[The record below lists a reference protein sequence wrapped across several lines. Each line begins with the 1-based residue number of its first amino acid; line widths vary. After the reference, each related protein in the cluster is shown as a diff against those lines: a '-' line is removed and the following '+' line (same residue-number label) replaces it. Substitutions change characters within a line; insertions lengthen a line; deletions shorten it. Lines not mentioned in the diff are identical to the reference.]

1 MPGMG
6 SSGKDEPLK
15 GMKCRILFANI
26 LVDDRLQMNA
36 KGYAVWRE
44 AVAPLLETGEHAFV
58 E

>member
-1 MPGMG
+1 MG